1 MDRTYTL
8 GEEGL
13 RKDKEIKDLEERMS
27 LVEKLEHDHII
38 LTLKFHQ
45 TNWLEE
51 LDLSSGLLRY
61 VRLYTR
67 FAEKQHKT
75 L

>member
-27 LVEKLEHDHII
+27 LVEKLEHYHII
-38 LTLKFHQ
+38 LTL
-45 TNWLEE
+45 NISPNE
-51 LDLSSGLLRY
+51 L
-61 VRLYTR
+61 VRGT
-67 FAEKQHKT
+67 
-75 L
+75 